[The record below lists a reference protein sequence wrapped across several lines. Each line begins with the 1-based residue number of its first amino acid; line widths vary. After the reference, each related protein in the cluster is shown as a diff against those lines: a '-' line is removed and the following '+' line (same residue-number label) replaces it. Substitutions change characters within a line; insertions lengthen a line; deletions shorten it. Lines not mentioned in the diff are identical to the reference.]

1 MRGIQTHN
9 YLYLF
14 NPWSNGQRNMA
25 TATNETAT
33 WKRML
38 ALATQDPTINARVQ
52 VMRHRTVEELYDI
65 QKDPGCL
72 VNLINSKEHTE
83 KIKELQKSLHEWMD
97 STKDHAITAFSARTN
112 PKKMEFYIKTVQ
124 TKSDFR
130 RKNKRGKKRGKKA

>member
-1 MRGIQTHN
+1 
-9 YLYLF
+9 
-14 NPWSNGQRNMA
+14 MA